1 MQTLTS
7 QSTSRRRWA
16 RFLGTGATALVAA
29 TTIGSVAGAA
39 TTTTSAPGF
48 ANGSVAAL
56 QASSMEVQNPS
67 TGQTT
72 VDWTTSTQF
81 SKTVSESVSS
91 LAAGDCVTV
100 TGAPSKTSKTTI
112 AARSITVL
120 SPSSTGS
127 CTSRTTS
134 GGTSTGG
141 AFAGPGGFN
150 FRRSGTSGTRPAS
163 PLVRLVGSPA
173 A

>member
-7 QSTSRRRWA
+7 RSTSRRRWA

-39 TTTTSAPGF
+39 TTPTSAPGV

-72 VDWTTSTQF
+72 VNWTTTTQF

-100 TGAPSKTSKTTI
+100 TGTPSKSSKTTI
-112 AARSITVL
+112 AARSITVR

-127 CTSRTTS
+127 CTC
-134 GGTSTGG
+134 
-141 AFAGPGGFN
+141 P
-150 FRRSGTSGTRPAS
+150 
-163 PLVRLVGSPA
+163 
-173 A
+173 